1 METRIKRICP
11 RCNKEFTEH
20 PALSRADNKTLI
32 CPLCGT
38 REALEATGMKTD
50 EVERTIDSIKKSTE

>member
-11 RCNKEFTEH
+11 RCNKEFIEH
-20 PALSRADNKTLI
+20 PALSRVDNKTLI

-38 REALEATGMKTD
+38 REALEASNMSD
-50 EVERTIDSIKKSTE
+50 EEIEKVIDSIKKSSK